1 MFSIMAMVNYQDKAL
16 NQEVVINFDDYIIEN
31 TICLRFPH
39 LLEQI
44 NELLDNKSLTK
55 CREVSRIMCSI
66 TENQESG
73 RFFTKRVIQSY
84 IKNSSYYEE
93 E

>member
-1 MFSIMAMVNYQDKAL
+1 MVNYQDKAL

-44 NELLDNKSLTK
+44 NELLDDKSLTK
-55 CREVSRIMCSI
+55 CKEASRIMCSI
-66 TENQESG
+66 TE
-73 RFFTKRVIQSY
+73 KPRVWKIFY
-84 IKNSSYYEE
+84 
-93 E
+93 